1 MGVCFLP
8 KTHLFFSCARDGSI
22 KQWDAD
28 KFTHV
33 TTLRPAHHAE
43 VWSIVSSS
51 SGMSL
56 VSSSHDRSIRVWE
69 KSAEVLVLEEEMEQ
83 QREKEAD
90 MELEKEENP
99 VVSTGCDLKSS
110 N

>member
-1 MGVCFLP
+1 M
-8 KTHLFFSCARDGSI
+8 
-22 KQWDAD
+22 
-28 KFTHV
+28 
-33 TTLRPAHHAE
+33 
-43 VWSIVSSS
+43 
-51 SGMSL
+51 
-56 VSSSHDRSIRVWE
+56 WE